1 MTTRASPKNAGDLS
15 NLNESYEIS
24 ARSEQDEKQTSLLL
38 ELRRVLEE
46 KDRQLK
52 NDLVAV
58 EDLLNHRAI

>member
-1 MTTRASPKNAGDLS
+1 MTARASPKNAGDLS

-46 KDRQLK
+46 KDR
-52 NDLVAV
+52 
-58 EDLLNHRAI
+58 